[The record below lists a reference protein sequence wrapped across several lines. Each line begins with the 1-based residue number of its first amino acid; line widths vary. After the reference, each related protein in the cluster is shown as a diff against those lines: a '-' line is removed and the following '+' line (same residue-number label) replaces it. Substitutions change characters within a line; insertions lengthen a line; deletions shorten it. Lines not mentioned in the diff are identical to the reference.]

1 MNNWAQGL
9 RDGTAGTDRC
19 IYNETGRSQ
28 VQNTGQRSQV
38 IVLPIMKQPKPLAN
52 ANFKLTLGLN
62 TLSRLKVSISQ
73 GFGLFSIGKTMTCD
87 LCFVPANRKML

>member
-19 IYNETGRSQ
+19 IYNETGRRQ

-38 IVLPIMKQPKPLAN
+38 IVLPILKQPKPLTN
-52 ANFKLTLGLN
+52 ANLKLTLGLN
-62 TLSRLKVSISQ
+62 TLLRLEVSM
-73 GFGLFSIGKTMTCD
+73 GFFLSIGKTMTCD
-87 LCFVPANRKML
+87 LQKKPVAVHS